1 MNMTHTGIILA
12 TNTVQNKDVA
22 SEVRELKELSE
33 SIGIEII
40 GTHIQNRTS
49 IDKKSYVG
57 SGFLGEV
64 KMQYDDIDYAIVND
78 EILASQNR
86 TIENILDT
94 SVIDRTQVILDIF
107 SLRAQSKAGKLQVEL
122 AQLEYLVPRL
132 KGQGINLSRLG
143 AGIGTRGPGETK
155 LETDRRHINT
165 RIRDIKRQLA
175 VIEEHRLRYRDK
187 RRSNQVTKVSLIGY
201 TNAGKS
207 TLFNKLTKA
216 ETLQEDKLFATLDPL
231 TREMVLPS
239 GFQCIISDT
248 VGFIQKLPTTLIES
262 FKSTLEEAAD
272 SDLLLHVIDNNASDI
287 ASQYDTVLD
296 LIDSLNMKNI
306 PQLILFNKTD
316 LNDEKRLLPSS
327 PHQFVNMNMPAQ
339 DILMDV
345 ENFMTKYFDAYEA
358 EIPLARQDKIYRL
371 KRQTIVKALEL
382 DDEKVK
388 VSGFEPEGNFAERI
402 VEKDDERE

>member
-1 MNMTHTGIILA
+1 MELTLTGIILA
-12 TNTVQNKDVA
+12 TNTVKNKDVE
-22 SEVRELKELSE
+22 SEVAELKELAE
-33 SIGIEII
+33 SIGIEIV

-49 IDKKSYVG
+49 IDRKSYVG
-57 SGFLGEV
+57 SGFIEEV
-64 KMQYDDIDYAIVND
+64 KMQYDDLDYAIVND

-86 TIENILDT
+86 TIENLLDT

-107 SLRAQSKAGKLQVEL
+107 SLRAQSKAGQLQVEL

-155 LETDRRHINT
+155 LETDRRHIAS
-165 RIRDIKRQLA
+165 RISDIKKQLKIIDA
-175 VIEEHRLRYRDK
+175 HRLRYRDK
-187 RRSNQVTKVSLIGY
+187 RRSNQVTKISLIGY

-207 TLFNKLTKA
+207 TLFNKVTDA
-216 ETLQEDKLFATLDPL
+216 EALQEDKLFATLDPL
-231 TREMVLPS
+231 TREMILPS

-272 SDLLLHVIDNNASDI
+272 SDFIIHVIDNNAPNI
-287 ASQYDTVLD
+287 VSQYDTVLD

-306 PQLILFNKTD
+306 PQLIFFNKTD
-316 LNDEKRLLPSS
+316 LNDKKRLLPMSK
-327 PHQFVNMNMPAQ
+327 HKFVNMNMPAQ
-339 DILMDV
+339 DILMHIED
-345 ENFMTKYFDAYEA
+345 FLTKHFDAYDTK
-358 EIPLARQDKIYRL
+358 IPLERQDKLYQL
-371 KRQTIVKALEL
+371 KRKTIVRQVDL
-382 DDEKVK
+382 DEINVK
-388 VSGFEPEGNFAERI
+388 ITGYEPPGNFVERI

>member
-12 TNTVQNKDVA
+12 ANTMLNKDVA
-22 SEVRELKELSE
+22 SEVRELKELAE

-40 GTHIQNRTS
+40 GTHIQNRTAV
-49 IDKKSYVG
+49 DRKSYVG
-57 SGFLGEV
+57 SGFLEEV
-64 KMQYDDIDYAIVND
+64 KMQYKDIDYAIVND

-86 TIENILDT
+86 AIENLLDT

-155 LETDRRHINT
+155 LETDRRHINS
-165 RIRDIKRQLA
+165 RISDIKRQLK
-175 VIEEHRLRYRDK
+175 VVESHRLRYRDK
-187 RRSNQVTKVSLIGY
+187 RRSNQVTKCSLIGY

-207 TLFNKLTKA
+207 TLFNTLTNA
-216 ETLQEDKLFATLDPL
+216 DTLQENKLFATLEPL

-248 VGFIQKLPTTLIES
+248 VGFIQKLPTTLVES

-272 SDLLLHVIDNNASDI
+272 SDFIIHVIDNNAPDI
-287 ASQYDTVLD
+287 LSQYDTVLD
-296 LIDSLNMKNI
+296 LIDSLNMKEI
-306 PQLILFNKTD
+306 PQLVLFNKTD
-316 LNDEKRLLPSS
+316 LNDEKRLLPAA
-327 PHQFVNMNMPAQ
+327 PHHFVNKNMPAQ
-339 DILMDV
+339 DILMNI
-345 ENFMTKYFDAYEA
+345 ETFMTKYFKEYETT
-358 EIPLARQDKIYRL
+358 IPLARQDKLYRL
-371 KRQTIVKALEL
+371 KRQTIVKEVDL
-382 DDEKVK
+382 DEENVNIT
-388 VSGFEPEGNFAERI
+388 GFEPEGNFSERI
-402 VEKDDERE
+402 TDKDDRSE

>member
-12 TNTVQNKDVA
+12 ANTMLNKDVA
-22 SEVRELKELSE
+22 SEVRELKELAE

-40 GTHIQNRTS
+40 GTHIQNRTAV
-49 IDKKSYVG
+49 DRKSYVG
-57 SGFLGEV
+57 SGFLEEV
-64 KMQYDDIDYAIVND
+64 KMQYKDIDYAIVND

-86 TIENILDT
+86 AIENLLDT

-155 LETDRRHINT
+155 LETDRRHINS
-165 RIRDIKRQLA
+165 RISDIKRQLK
-175 VIEEHRLRYRDK
+175 VIESHRLRYRDK
-187 RRSNQVTKVSLIGY
+187 RRSNQVTKCSLIGY

-207 TLFNKLTKA
+207 TLFNTLTNA
-216 ETLQEDKLFATLDPL
+216 DTLQENKLFATLDPL

-248 VGFIQKLPTTLIES
+248 VGFIQKLPTTLVES

-272 SDLLLHVIDNNASDI
+272 SDFIIHVIDNNAPDI
-287 ASQYDTVLD
+287 LSQYDTVLD
-296 LIDSLNMKNI
+296 LIDSLNMKEI
-306 PQLILFNKTD
+306 PQLVLFNKTD
-316 LNDEKRLLPSS
+316 LNDEKRLLPAA
-327 PHQFVNMNMPAQ
+327 PHHFVNKNMPAQ
-339 DILMDV
+339 DILMNI
-345 ENFMTKYFDAYEA
+345 ETFMTKYFKEYETT
-358 EIPLARQDKIYRL
+358 IPLARQDKLYRL
-371 KRQTIVKALEL
+371 KRQTIVKEVDL
-382 DDEKVK
+382 DEENVNIT
-388 VSGFEPEGNFAERI
+388 GFEPEGNFSERI
-402 VEKDDERE
+402 TDKDDRSE

>member
-12 TNTVQNKDVA
+12 ANTMLNKDVA
-22 SEVRELKELSE
+22 SEVRELKELAE

-40 GTHIQNRTS
+40 GTHIQNRTAV
-49 IDKKSYVG
+49 DRKSYVG
-57 SGFLGEV
+57 SGFLEEV
-64 KMQYDDIDYAIVND
+64 KMQYKDIDYAIVND

-86 TIENILDT
+86 AIENLLDT

-155 LETDRRHINT
+155 LETDRRHINS
-165 RIRDIKRQLA
+165 RISDIKRQLK
-175 VIEEHRLRYRDK
+175 VVESHRLRYRDK
-187 RRSNQVTKVSLIGY
+187 RRSNQVTKCSLIGY

-207 TLFNKLTKA
+207 TLFNTLTNA
-216 ETLQEDKLFATLDPL
+216 DTLQENKLFATLDPL

-248 VGFIQKLPTTLIES
+248 VGFIQKLPTTLVES

-272 SDLLLHVIDNNASDI
+272 SDFIIHVIDNNAPDI
-287 ASQYDTVLD
+287 LSQYDTVLD
-296 LIDSLNMKNI
+296 LIDSLNMKEI
-306 PQLILFNKTD
+306 PQLVLFNKTD
-316 LNDEKRLLPSS
+316 LNDEKRLLPAA
-327 PHQFVNMNMPAQ
+327 PHHFVNKNMPAQ
-339 DILMDV
+339 DILMNI
-345 ENFMTKYFDAYEA
+345 ETFMTKYFKEYETT
-358 EIPLARQDKIYRL
+358 IPLARQDKLYRL
-371 KRQTIVKALEL
+371 KRQTIVENVDL
-382 DDEKVK
+382 DEEKVNIT
-388 VSGFEPEGNFAERI
+388 GFEPEGNFSERI
-402 VEKDDERE
+402 TEKDDRSE

>member
-1 MNMTHTGIILA
+1 M
-12 TNTVQNKDVA
+12 
-22 SEVRELKELSE
+22 
-33 SIGIEII
+33 
-40 GTHIQNRTS
+40 
-49 IDKKSYVG
+49 
-57 SGFLGEV
+57 
-64 KMQYDDIDYAIVND
+64 
-78 EILASQNR
+78 
-86 TIENILDT
+86 
-94 SVIDRTQVILDIF
+94 
-107 SLRAQSKAGKLQVEL
+107 
-122 AQLEYLVPRL
+122 
-132 KGQGINLSRLG
+132 
-143 AGIGTRGPGETK
+143 
-155 LETDRRHINT
+155 
-165 RIRDIKRQLA
+165 
-175 VIEEHRLRYRDK
+175 
-187 RRSNQVTKVSLIGY
+187 TKVSLIGY

-207 TLFNKLTKA
+207 TLFNKLTNA

-272 SDLLLHVIDNNASDI
+272 SDFIIHVIDNNAPDLV
-287 ASQYDTVLD
+287 SQYDTVLD
-296 LIDSLNMKNI
+296 LIDSLNMKDI

-316 LNDEKRLLPSS
+316 LNDEKRLLPAN

-345 ENFMTKYFDAYEA
+345 ENFMTKYFDAYDA

-371 KRQTIVKALEL
+371 KRQTIVKEL
-382 DDEKVK
+382 KLDEEKVK